1 MKRKLAAMGLL
12 LALLAGLC
20 ACGEREAA
28 VTPPPS
34 VEPTTTATPTATPT
48 AAPQKPKNALE
59 AYQRELEK
67 MLEDYIEQAEEYHH
81 DLNMVGQPEFAVCDV
96 NMDRELELIIH
107 DEKIYVAGQR
117 TVAFGYDP
125 ETGEVV
131 EQGWGTASCRF
142 YSNGTMQDDI
152 SHGGPWQG
160 AFWPFTA
167 YRYDETAK
175 KYVAIAFIDAWDR
188 EAIESQLE
196 YARAEG
202 EEEEAMEYLP
212 RYPEEVDREGAGFVY
227 YICEAGEDGPRQ
239 WGGQDVE
246 AISQSAY
253 DAWYQDIFGL
263 AREIEVD
270 YQPLTAANVGNL
282 YYEGGVMPKV
292 AGDIL
297 SEGYDYSLYRY
308 GLLEDGVGRYKGLS
322 QRQNELMEDLPVN
335 ELPRKAA
342 GGEMTHWT
350 REDIWEDTLLPLC
363 YDEKNDFTLYAV
375 VTENSIPDFEAGGYL
390 SGAGILAR
398 QGEDTEYYP
407 IVHEQFWSGGSPM
420 MVVKD
425 LNGDGSD
432 EAAVAFLTG
441 RGTGVSLYVLYIF
454 DLSGGRLYREE
465 TVDFS
470 GIDIDVAYDADTK
483 TATLTSGESILT
495 VDMKFPEDFDW
506 NFTGVYVGEVVRYR
520 YEDGKLLCELGLDF
534 NGSGVVYLAKATGE
548 VVYEN
553 GRYTLGPLTLEA
565 DG

>member
-117 TVAFGYDP
+117 TEVFGYDP
-125 ETGEVV
+125 ETGEVI

-142 YSNGTMQDDI
+142 YSNGTMQNDE
-152 SHGGPWQG
+152 SHNQG
-160 AFWPFTA
+160 WAGRFWPYTA

-175 KYVAIAFIDAWDR
+175 AYKEIAFVDAWDQ
-188 EAIESQLE
+188 ELMEEVWKDIEE
-196 YARAEG
+196 KAK
-202 EEEEAMEYLP
+202 P
-212 RYPEEVDREGAGFVY
+212 RYPREVDKEGAGFVY
-227 YICEAGEDGPRQ
+227 YIREAGEDGGIDWDENVTP
-239 WGGQDVE
+239 
-246 AISQSAY
+246 ISQSAY

-270 YQPLTAANVGNL
+270 YQPLTVANVGNL

-297 SEGYDYSLYRY
+297 SEGYDYSMY
-308 GLLEDGVGRYKGLS
+308 EWGRKYKGLS
-322 QRQNELMEDLPVN
+322 QRQNELMNDLPVDK
-335 ELPRKAA
+335 LPRKAA

-375 VTENSIPDFEAGGYL
+375 VAEDSIPDFEAGGYL

>member
-1 MKRKLAAMGLL
+1 MITKRVWASVLMATMVL
-12 LALLAGLC
+12 GLC
-20 ACGEREAA
+20 ACGERKAEVVPMPSTEPTAA
-28 VTPPPS
+28 ATPTPT
-34 VEPTTTATPTATPT
+34 PTTTPG
-48 AAPQKPKNALE
+48 KPKNALE

-67 MLEDYIEQAEEYHH
+67 MLEDYIEQAEAYHY
-81 DLNMVGQPEFAVCDV
+81 DLNMVGKPEFAVCDV
-96 NMDRELELIIH
+96 NMDGEPELIIH
-107 DEKIYVAGQR
+107 DEMIYVAGQH

-125 ETGEVV
+125 ETGEVI

-142 YSNGTMQDDI
+142 YTNGTMQDDI
-152 SHGGPWQG
+152 SHNGPWEG
-160 AFWPFTA
+160 SFWPFTA
-167 YRYDETAK
+167 YRYDEEAK
-175 KYVAIAFIDAWDR
+175 KYVPIAFVDAWAR
-188 EAIESQLE
+188 EVIESQRE

-202 EEEEAMEYLP
+202 EEEEVIENLP
-212 RYPEEVDREGAGFVY
+212 RYPQEVDKEGAGFVY

-253 DAWYQDIFGL
+253 DAWYRDVFGL
-263 AREIEVD
+263 AKEIEVN
-270 YQPLTAANVGNL
+270 YCPLTVANVENL

-292 AGDIL
+292 DGDIL
-297 SEGYDYSLYRY
+297 NEGYDYSMYDWDGDGELKYR
-308 GLLEDGVGRYKGLS
+308 GLS
-322 QRQNELMEDLPVN
+322 QRQNKLMNDLPVD

-342 GGEMTHWT
+342 GGEMIRWT

-363 YDEKNDFTLYAV
+363 YDGKNDFTLYAV
-375 VTENSIPDFEAGGYL
+375 VAEDSIPDFEDGGYL
-390 SGAGILAR
+390 GGAGILAR

-407 IVHEQFWSGGSPM
+407 IVHEQFWTGSNPL

-425 LNGDGSD
+425 FNGDGSD

-483 TATLTSGESILT
+483 TATLTSGDSVVSVEL
-495 VDMKFPEDFDW
+495 DFPEDW
-506 NFTGVYVGEVVRYR
+506 EFTGVYAGNIVNYR

-534 NGSGVVYLAKATGE
+534 SGRTVGYLVKATGE
-548 VVYEN
+548 VVYQN
-553 GRYTLGPLTLEA
+553 GKYTLGPLKLEA
-565 DG
+565 Y